1 MIYNIRLL
9 QVSSC
14 CLLLVIPTVYAGV
27 HFNPAFLAGDD
38 NAVAD
43 LNYFSSGSSQKPGA
57 YKVDI
62 YINKTFIRNQ
72 SVRFQVGDADEK
84 ELQPLFT
91 RKELEGLG
99 VNVKSTHWTV
109 DMQESDSLSLEKA
122 IDDAHAITDMDHLRL
137 DLSIPQ
143 VALLNTARG
152 YIPQEQWD
160 QGINAFLLNYNISG
174 NKNYSSSGEARS
186 QFASVQPGLNMGPW
200 RLRNNSSWSQNSNDS
215 GSTSDWQNIST
226 TLERNIQSL
235 EGELTIGDTS
245 TQGML
250 YDSVPVR
257 GVRLASDENMLPD
270 SQKGFAPT
278 IKGIAKSNAKVTIKQ
293 NGYTLYQTY
302 VSPGAFEI
310 NDLFPTASSGDLQVS
325 VIESDGSIS
334 TFTVPYSTVT
344 GLQRE
349 GHINYS
355 FIAGRYRSGSSEQNA
370 PSLLQ
375 GTLFWGGPFGV
386 TLYGGTQ
393 YAKNYQS
400 LSLGVGKNLG
410 ELGAVSVDITT
421 AKSILADGSDHLG
434 SSARFLYAKSLNN
447 IGTTLNLLGYR
458 YSTQGYYT
466 FSDTTYKTMSG
477 YNTPETDVDEKND
490 NVDYADYY
498 NLTYTKKGKIQV
510 SVNQSLNEFGSLYI
524 SGTQQNYWG
533 TDRKDNWLQ
542 AGYNTNIGDVSVG
555 VSYSLNKYASQPNA
569 DQVLAL
575 SLSLPLGKWLS
586 TPGQDGRIKNNAYLS
601 YNNSR
606 DGDGHMTQNIGLNGT
621 FLDDNN
627 ANYNIQKTKDNKSSD
642 SQGMISVGYR
652 GTYNNL
658 GVGYNNNGDSRQ
670 INYNV
675 AGGVILH
682 SNGITFSQ
690 PLGDTNVLVAAPGA
704 SGTHIENNSGVKTDW
719 RGYAVVPYA
728 STYRLNRIALKTD
741 SLDKHVDLESNVVN
755 VVPTKGAVV
764 RAKFSARVGIR
775 AIITLMKDGHP
786 LPFGSIVTEDD
797 NGASGIVDDDGQ
809 VYLTGL
815 PLKGK
820 IHAQWGTDNSQ
831 QCSVVFSIPQEEVSK
846 SITDFTA
853 LCQVN

>member
-1 MIYNIRLL
+1 MTYNIRLL
-9 QVSSC
+9 QVSSY
-14 CLLLVIPTVYAGV
+14 CLMLVIPTVYAGV
-27 HFNPAFLAGDD
+27 SFNPAFLAGDD

-43 LNYFSSGSSQKPGA
+43 LNYFASGSSLKPGS
-57 YKVDI
+57 YKVDL
-62 YINKTFIRNQ
+62 YVNKTFIRNQ
-72 SVRFQVGDADEK
+72 SVRFEVGEK
-84 ELQPLFT
+84 NEKDLQPVFT

-99 VNVKSTHWTV
+99 VNVKSTHWTD
-109 DMQESDSLSLEKA
+109 DMQESDVLSLEKA
-122 IDDAHAITDMDHLRL
+122 MDDAHAIPDMDHLRL

-143 VALLNTARG
+143 AALLNTARG
-152 YIPQEQWD
+152 YIPPEQWD
-160 QGINAFLLNYNISG
+160 QGINAFLLNYSVSG
-174 NKNYSSSGEARS
+174 NKNYASSGEARS
-186 QFASVQPGLNMGPW
+186 HFASIQPGLNIGPW

-215 GSTSDWQNIST
+215 GSTSDWENIST
-226 TLERNIQSL
+226 TLERNVQSL

-245 TQGML
+245 TQGTL
-250 YDSVPVR
+250 FDSVPVR

-325 VIESDGSIS
+325 VLESDGSSS

-355 FIAGRYRSGSSEQNA
+355 FIAGRYRSASSEQSA

-375 GTLFWGGPFGV
+375 GTLFWGGGYGI
-386 TLYGGTQ
+386 TLYGGMQ
-393 YAKNYQS
+393 YAEKFQS
-400 LSLGVGKNLG
+400 VSLGIGKNLG
-410 ELGAVSVDITT
+410 QLGAVSVDVTT
-421 AKSILADGSDHLG
+421 AKSILADSSEHLG
-434 SSARFLYAKSLNN
+434 SSARFLYAKSLND

-466 FSDTTYKTMSG
+466 FSDTTYKKMSG
-477 YNTPETDVDEKND
+477 YNTPDTNKEEKD
-490 NVDYADYY
+490 DKVDYADYY
-498 NLTYTKKGKIQV
+498 NLTYTKKGKLQV
-510 SVNQSLNEFGSLYI
+510 SVNQSLDSFGSLYI
-524 SGTQQNYWG
+524 SGTQQSYWH
-533 TDRKDNWLQ
+533 TDSKDNWLQ

-555 VSYSLNKYASQPNA
+555 VSYSLNKYATQPNT

-575 SLSLPLGKWLS
+575 SFSLPLGKWLS
-586 TPGQDGRIKNNAYLS
+586 TTGQDGRVKNNSYLS
-601 YNNSR
+601 YSNSR
-606 DGDGHMTQNIGLNGT
+606 DGEGHMTQNIGVNGT
-621 FLDDNN
+621 LLDDNN
-627 ANYNIQKTKDNKSSD
+627 MNYSVQKSADNESSD
-642 SQGMISVGYR
+642 AQGMISVGYR

-658 GVGYNNNGDSRQ
+658 SVGYNNNGNNRQ

-675 AGGVILH
+675 AGGAIVH
-682 SNGITFSQ
+682 RNGITFSQ
-690 PLGDTNVLVAAPGA
+690 PLGDTNVLVSAPGA
-704 SGTHIENNSGVKTDW
+704 SGTNLENNSGVKTDW

-728 STYRLNRIALKTD
+728 STYRLNRIALNTA

-764 RAKFSARVGIR
+764 RAQFDARVGIR

-786 LPFGSIVTEDD
+786 LPFGTIVTEGDS
-797 NGASGIVDDDGQ
+797 GAGGIVGDDGQ

-820 IHAQWGTDNSQ
+820 IRAQWGGNNTQ
-831 QCSVVFSIPQEEVSK
+831 QCSAPFNISQSEVNK
-846 SITDFTA
+846 SITDFTL